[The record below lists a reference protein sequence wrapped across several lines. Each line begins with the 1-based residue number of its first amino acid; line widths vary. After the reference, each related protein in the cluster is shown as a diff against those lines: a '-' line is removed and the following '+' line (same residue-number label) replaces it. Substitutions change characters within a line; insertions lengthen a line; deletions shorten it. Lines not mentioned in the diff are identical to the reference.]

1 MGQDSHGSRGAGSSP
16 HRVTALPNLYPSTL
30 PAACESTTR
39 PCELWPPDASRQ
51 RLHVTASPVGGP
63 CTSGRGPHHPSQSG
77 PGCHCKCPTW
87 RPASSAA
94 GLGANVPTQGWP
106 RAPASRSAGLTD
118 WQTVQTRPGA
128 LGGLPGRLVCDRKS
142 PVPPPGISTQALSPR
157 KEPDSG
163 ELGESRAGQGK
174 SKTSSWEHHVGP
186 KVRKRSENS
195 RMGVNAEP
203 AARCPLA
210 SAAHRRP
217 SVQQ

>member
-1 MGQDSHGSRGAGSSP
+1 MPLQVPYLEACQQCCWSRGKCAHPGVAP
-16 HRVTALPNLYPSTL
+16 G
-30 PAACESTTR
+30 
-39 PCELWPPDASRQ
+39 PCKQVSWPDRLADGPDK
-51 RLHVTASPVGGP
+51 TGGP
-63 CTSGRGPHHPSQSG
+63 
-77 PGCHCKCPTW
+77 
-87 RPASSAA
+87 
-94 GLGANVPTQGWP
+94 
-106 RAPASRSAGLTD
+106 
-118 WQTVQTRPGA
+118 
-128 LGGLPGRLVCDRKS
+128 GGLPGRLVCDRKS

-163 ELGESRAGQGK
+163 ELGNSRAGQGK